1 MYHAAQGPSA
11 STRPPAPLSATPSNG
26 TEGSVC
32 SSLMLLEAI
41 SRDATC
47 SLRQVV
53 KKCEWETNKG
63 AIIAIVCVFVCVCAC
78 VCWYPHWVWLYTCI
92 LRLRRRRRRAARVLY
107 DDDNGLLGRTGEFVR
122 ELLLLPVRGKPDVM
136 VILRVPR
143 SERVRQQRHK

>member
-63 AIIAIVCVFVCVCAC
+63 AIIAIVCVFVCVCARAC
-78 VCWYPHWVWLYTCI
+78 VDP
-92 LRLRRRRRRAARVLY
+92 
-107 DDDNGLLGRTGEFVR
+107 
-122 ELLLLPVRGKPDVM
+122 PVECDCTHASCG
-136 VILRVPR
+136 
-143 SERVRQQRHK
+143 